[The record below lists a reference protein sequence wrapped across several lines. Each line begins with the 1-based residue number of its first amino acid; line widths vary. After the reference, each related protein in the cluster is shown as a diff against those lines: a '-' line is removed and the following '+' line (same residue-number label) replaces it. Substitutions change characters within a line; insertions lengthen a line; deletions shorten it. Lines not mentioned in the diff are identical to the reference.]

1 MAVTYAYPVAG
12 ATAPTAAQSASQS
25 AVTATVVFTDGD
37 TGQDVVHNWNLT
49 ATQLAALFPFVCVR
63 SIANGTL
70 VGAVLVTLKDS
81 NTVTISKASAVGS
94 NFTAAVVIQRP
105 HSILA
110 HIA

>member
-1 MAVTYAYPVAG
+1 MNMKRWVLRLVGAAV
-12 ATAPTAAQSASQS
+12 
-25 AVTATVVFTDGD
+25 
-37 TGQDVVHNWNLT
+37 
-49 ATQLAALFPFVCVR
+49 
-63 SIANGTL
+63 L